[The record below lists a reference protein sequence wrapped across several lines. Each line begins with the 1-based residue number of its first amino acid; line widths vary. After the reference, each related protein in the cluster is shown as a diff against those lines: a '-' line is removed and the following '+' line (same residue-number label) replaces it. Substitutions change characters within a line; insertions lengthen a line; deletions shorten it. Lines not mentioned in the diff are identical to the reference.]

1 MEKMKFGE
9 TNPEIYL
16 MKKALAKAGAFAF
29 SIVSLNPAH
38 RLCERLLH
46 SIEKKRGQDQNPAP
60 FKIQYPMK
68 NQIEDYIYQASFFT
82 F

>member
-38 RLCERLLH
+38 RLCVKLRHAAE
-46 SIEKKRGQDQNPAP
+46 
-60 FKIQYPMK
+60 
-68 NQIEDYIYQASFFT
+68 
-82 F
+82 